1 MMNPQTIQRIMTFQ
15 KDEITSY
22 TLYLKLAKVIK
33 DSNNAKVIQEIALT
47 ELRHYQFWKEI
58 SKTDVRPN
66 RVKIFLYML
75 MVRLLGL
82 TFSIKMIEK
91 AEVVG
96 AQEYAEFEAIVPGA
110 AQIGRDEEEHEES
123 LTAMIEE
130 EFLQYIGSIV
140 LGLNDALVELTGTL
154 AGLTLAL
161 RNGKLVA
168 ISGLITGIAA
178 AFSMAASNFLSER
191 AEENVKAGKAAL
203 YTGAAYLIT
212 VIVLILPY
220 FFISPGGQGIF
231 VSLGVTLLMAVLII
245 LAFNFFI
252 SVAKDLPFRHHFL
265 EMLIISMSVTFFSFL
280 VGLLVRNV
288 FKIDV

>member
-1 MMNPQTIQRIMTFQ
+1 MNPQTIQRIMTFQ

-33 DSNNAKVIQEIALT
+33 DSNNAKVIQEMALT

-130 EFLQYIGSIV
+130 EFLQYVGSIV

-191 AEENVKAGKAAL
+191 AEENTKAGKAAL

-265 EMLIISMSVTFFSFL
+265 GMLIISMSVTFFSFL

>member
-33 DSNNAKVIQEIALT
+33 DSNNAKVIQEMALT

-130 EFLQYIGSIV
+130 EFLQYVGSIV

-191 AEENVKAGKAAL
+191 AEENTKAGKAAL

>member
-33 DSNNAKVIQEIALT
+33 DSNNAKVIQEMALT

-191 AEENVKAGKAAL
+191 AEENTKAGKAAL

>member
-1 MMNPQTIQRIMTFQ
+1 MNPQTIQRIMTFQ

-33 DSNNAKVIQEIALT
+33 DSNNAKVIQEMALT

-191 AEENVKAGKAAL
+191 AEENTKAGKAAL